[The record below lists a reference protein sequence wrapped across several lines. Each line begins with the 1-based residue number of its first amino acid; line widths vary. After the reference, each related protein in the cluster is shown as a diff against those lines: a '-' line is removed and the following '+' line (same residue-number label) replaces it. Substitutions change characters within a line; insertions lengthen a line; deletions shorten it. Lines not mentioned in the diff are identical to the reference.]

1 MDQDKKNMI
10 EVKIKKDFFDKREVV
25 KKIEGHLNNCGL
37 DKKYIGN
44 MIRGFHIASPVCA
57 IIIICFAPRI
67 LVWLTIFYLL
77 LVIVFFV
84 LFNGCVL
91 SILET
96 KYLKDEFNIVDP
108 FLCIMGAEV
117 NNSNRMQI
125 SAILMFFYLLTIF
138 VIYNLRYQTTIPQRL
153 LSFLPEYL
161 R

>member
-1 MDQDKKNMI
+1 MKNEKEPVV
-10 EVKIKKDFFDKREVV
+10 EVKIKKKFFDKKTIV
-25 KKIEGHLNNCGL
+25 KNIEEHLNKCGL
-37 DKKYIGN
+37 DEKYIGN
-44 MIRGFHIASPVCA
+44 MIRGFHIASPICA
-57 IIIICFAPRI
+57 YIIICFAPKI

-77 LVIVFFV
+77 LVIIFFV

-91 SILET
+91 SILES

-108 FLCIMGAEV
+108 FLCIMGADI

-125 SAILMFFYLLTIF
+125 SAVLMFFYLIGIF
-138 VIYNLRYQTTIPQRL
+138 IIYNLRYNTTIPKRI

>member
-1 MDQDKKNMI
+1 MEDKKETI
-10 EVKIKKDFFDKREVV
+10 VEVKIKKKFFDKKEIV
-25 KKIEGHLNNCGL
+25 KTIDSHLNKCGL

-44 MIRGFHIASPVCA
+44 MIRGFHIASPICA
-57 IIIICFAPRI
+57 FIIICFAPKI

-77 LVIVFFV
+77 LVIIFFV

-91 SILET
+91 SILES

-125 SAILMFFYLLTIF
+125 SAVLMFFYLIGIF
-138 VIYNLRYQTTIPQRL
+138 IIYNLRYNTRIPQQI

>member
-1 MDQDKKNMI
+1 
-10 EVKIKKDFFDKREVV
+10 
-25 KKIEGHLNNCGL
+25 
-37 DKKYIGN
+37 